1 MAIPNRVLVGKLR
14 VRRLWLVVG
23 WAFVMLVIYLSL
35 TPVPIELPID
45 QGDKLSHTLAYLV
58 LMSWFAN
65 LYEGRVQRIGFAFG
79 FILLGI
85 GLEFIQRWTGY
96 RSFEVADML
105 AGAAG
110 VALGWLLAPPRLP
123 NYLVTAERLWR
134 GSPMK
139 RDQ

>member
-1 MAIPNRVLVGKLR
+1 MVTRSLFLAGDLR
-14 VRRLWLVVG
+14 VRRLWLVLG
-23 WAFVMLVIYLSL
+23 WILLAFVVYLSL
-35 TPVPIELPID
+35 APAPIELPIE

-65 LYEGRVQRIGFAFG
+65 LYESPAQRVGFALG
-79 FILLGI
+79 FVLLGI
-85 GLEFIQRWTGY
+85 GLEFIQRWVGY
-96 RSFEVADML
+96 RSLELADMM

-123 NYLVTAERLWR
+123 NYLVAAERHWR
-134 GSPMK
+134 GLLMK